1 MKSYLTLWE
10 TNELGKRI
18 NVLLRLY
25 GMPMGLLILLLLLQ
39 AVFYEVPLFSLL
51 NIKYILLGTVSIAL
65 TALALSYI
73 MISGEGDLSFAG
85 MFSLL
90 TVVFAI
96 IANQSNRFLNAYLI
110 VTIISVCV
118 YLFIAWLVVKF
129 RFSSFIVS
137 IAIMF
142 MANGVEK
149 ALHQQTTLIQNPKI
163 LAFSTVE
170 YGLPL
175 IVWIAAIVYI
185 LSYIIINRTHLG
197 FSIRIVGENRN
208 AAIEAGINTG
218 RMKVIAYIIA
228 GLLIALAASVESTRV
243 GAIYE
248 QGKFYMLP
256 VFAACFLGSS
266 MFVPGRINVF
276 GTLVGALF
284 LSVIEK
290 FMNMINVESYIVSI
304 AQGVILI
311 VAVGL
316 VAFRQRE
323 KIVQIKL

>member
-1 MKSYLTLWE
+1 MGDKL
-10 TNELGKRI
+10 NQF
-18 NVLLRLY
+18 VRLY
-25 GMPMGLLILLLLLQ
+25 GMPIGLLVLLLIVQ
-39 AVFYEVPLFSLL
+39 ALFSGVPLFSLL

-65 TALALSYI
+65 TALGLSYI

-90 TVVFAI
+90 TVVFAMV
-96 IANQSNRFLNAYLI
+96 ANKTNQFSVALI
-110 VTIISVCV
+110 VVSLVSVAV
-118 YLFIAWLVVKF
+118 YLSIVLLVV
-129 RFSSFIVS
+129 RLNFSSFIVS

-142 MANGVEK
+142 MANGIEK

-170 YGLPL
+170 YGIPL
-175 IVWIAAIVYI
+175 VIWIAAIVFLI
-185 LSYIIINRTHLG
+185 SFFAITKTRFG
-197 FSIRIVGENRN
+197 FSLRIVGENKN

-218 RMKVIAYIIA
+218 RMKIIAYLIA
-228 GLLIALAASVESTRV
+228 GLLIALAAAVESTRV

-248 QGKFYMLP
+248 QGKYYMLP
-256 VFAACFLGSS
+256 VFAACYLGSS
-266 MFVPGRINVF
+266 MFVPGRVNVF

-284 LSVIEK
+284 LGVIEK

-304 AQGVILI
+304 AQGIILI
-311 VAVGL
+311 VVVGL
-316 VAFRQRE
+316 VAFKQRE

>member
-1 MKSYLTLWE
+1 MGNRLNKF
-10 TNELGKRI
+10 
-18 NVLLRLY
+18 LRLY
-25 GMPMGLLILLLLLQ
+25 GMPVGLLVLLLVLQ
-39 AVFYEVPLFSLL
+39 AIFNKVPLFSPL

-65 TALALSYI
+65 TALGLSFI

-90 TVVFAI
+90 TVVFALT
-96 IANQSNRFLNAYLI
+96 ANFADSFAAAFGVVSLLSAA
-110 VTIISVCV
+110 V
-118 YLFIAWLVVKF
+118 YLFIVWLVVKLN
-129 RFSSFIVS
+129 FSSFIVS

-149 ALHQQTTLIQNPKI
+149 ALHQQTTLVQNPAI
-163 LAFSTVE
+163 LSFATVE

-175 IVWIAAIVYI
+175 VVWIAAILFVI
-185 LSYIIINRTHLG
+185 AFFVINHTRFG
-197 FSIRIVGENRN
+197 FSLRIVGENKN
-208 AAIEAGINTG
+208 AAIEAGINPG
-218 RMKVIAYIIA
+218 RMKVMAYLIA
-228 GLLIALAASVESTRV
+228 GLLIATGAAVESTRV

-248 QGKFYMLP
+248 QGKYYMLP

-266 MFVPGRINVF
+266 MFVPGRVNVF

-284 LSVIEK
+284 LGVIEK

-311 VAVGL
+311 VVVGM
-316 VAFRQRE
+316 VAFKQRD
-323 KIVQIKL
+323 KIIQIKL

>member
-1 MKSYLTLWE
+1 MA
-10 TNELGKRI
+10 NRI
-18 NVLLRLY
+18 NALLRLY
-25 GMPMGLLILLLLLQ
+25 GMPVGLLLLLLILQ
-39 AVFYEVPLFSLL
+39 AVFNKVPLFSPL
-51 NIKYILLGTVSIAL
+51 NIKFILLGTVSIAL
-65 TALALSYI
+65 TALALSFI

-96 IANQSNRFLNAYLI
+96 IANRSNQFSNAYI
-110 VTIISVCV
+110 VVSAVSLSV
-118 YLFIAWLVVKF
+118 YLFIVWLVVKLK
-129 RFSSFIVS
+129 FSSFIVS
-137 IAIMF
+137 IAFMF

-170 YGLPL
+170 FGLPL
-175 IVWIAAIVYI
+175 VVWIALIIYL
-185 LSYIIINRTHLG
+185 LSYFIINRTRFG
-197 FSIRIVGENRN
+197 FSLRIVGENSN

-218 RMKVIAYIIA
+218 RMKIFAYMIA
-228 GLLIALAASVESTRV
+228 GLLIALAAAVESTRV

-266 MFVPGRINVF
+266 MFVTGRINVF

-284 LSVIEK
+284 LGVIEK

-304 AQGVILI
+304 AQGIILI

>member
-1 MKSYLTLWE
+1 MLH
-10 TNELGKRI
+10 KRVSI
-18 NVLLRLY
+18 LVRLY
-25 GMPMGLLILLLLLQ
+25 GMPLGLLILLFLLQ
-39 AVFYEVPLFSLL
+39 AVYSKVPLFSPL

-65 TALALSYI
+65 TALALSFI

-90 TVVFAI
+90 TVVFAL
-96 IANQSNRFLNAYLI
+96 IANRTNLFSTAYL
-110 VTIISVCV
+110 SVSLLSLLV
-118 YLFIAWLVVKF
+118 YLFIVWLVVKLK
-129 RFSSFIVS
+129 FSSFIVS

-149 ALHQQTTLIQNPKI
+149 ALHQQTTLIQDPKI

-170 YGLPL
+170 YGIPL
-175 IVWIAAIVYI
+175 VVWIAAIAYV
-185 LSYIIINRTHLG
+185 LSYIIINRTKFG
-197 FSIRIVGENRN
+197 FALRIVGENRY
-208 AAIEAGINTG
+208 AAIEGGINPG
-218 RMKVIAYIIA
+218 RMKFFAYLIA
-228 GLLIALAASVESTRV
+228 GLLIALAAAVESTRV

-266 MFVPGRINVF
+266 MFVPGRINIF

-284 LSVIEK
+284 LGVIEK

>member
-1 MKSYLTLWE
+1 MPVGLL
-10 TNELGKRI
+10 
-18 NVLLRLY
+18 VLLLVV
-25 GMPMGLLILLLLLQ
+25 Q
-39 AVFYEVPLFSLL
+39 AVFNKVPLFSPL

-65 TALALSYI
+65 TALGLSFI

-90 TVVFAI
+90 TVVFALT
-96 IANQSNRFLNAYLI
+96 ANYADSFAAAFAVVSLL
-110 VTIISVCV
+110 SVVV
-118 YLFIAWLVVKF
+118 YLFIVWLVV
-129 RFSSFIVS
+129 RLNFSSFIVS

-149 ALHQQTTLIQNPKI
+149 ALHQQTTLVENPAIQSF
-163 LAFSTVE
+163 ATVE

-175 IVWIAAIVYI
+175 VVWIAAILFLIAFFV
-185 LSYIIINRTHLG
+185 INHTRFG
-197 FSIRIVGENRN
+197 FSLRIVGENKN
-208 AAIEAGINTG
+208 AAIEAGINPG
-218 RMKVIAYIIA
+218 RMKVMAYLIA
-228 GLLIALAASVESTRV
+228 GLLIATGAAVESTRV

-248 QGKFYMLP
+248 QGKYYMLP

-266 MFVPGRINVF
+266 MFVPGRVNVF

-284 LSVIEK
+284 LGVIEK

-311 VAVGL
+311 VVVGL
-316 VAFRQRE
+316 VAFKQRD